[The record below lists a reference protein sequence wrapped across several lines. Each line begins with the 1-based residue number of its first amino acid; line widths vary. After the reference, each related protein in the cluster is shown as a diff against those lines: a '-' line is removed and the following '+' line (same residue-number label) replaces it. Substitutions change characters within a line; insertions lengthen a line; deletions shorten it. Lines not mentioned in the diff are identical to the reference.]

1 MSTFEAPAKV
11 NLSLHVEPPKS
22 DGYHPIASL
31 VQTIEWC
38 DRLDVEEAEDDDLKV
53 VGAELDPE
61 DNLVRKAL
69 EAARLL
75 KPVPPLS
82 IRMRKRIPIGAGLG
96 GGSSDAAAT
105 LLAAFSFGAA
115 ADAEMAE
122 AASSLGADVPLFLVG
137 GTILMSGYGE
147 VIETQPDLTG
157 LAIAVA
163 VPDFSLST
171 ADVYRRWDEMEG
183 PTGETSSLG
192 SLPPP
197 LRGGMPIRNDL
208 TPAAMDLE
216 PMLGDFMADLR
227 SQWGSAVLMTGS
239 GSGCFG
245 LFPDQ
250 GEAEDAA
257 QAVRGWSRVAFG
269 AELRSR
275 GVARVEE

>member
-1 MSTFEAPAKV
+1 MSVYEAPAKV

-22 DGYHPIASL
+22 DGYHPIQSL

-38 DRLDVEEAEDDDLKV
+38 DRIEVEEAEDDDLKV

-61 DNLVRKAL
+61 DNLVRRAL
-69 EAARLL
+69 DAARLR
-75 KPVPPLS
+75 KPVPTLS
-82 IRMRKRIPIGAGLG
+82 INLRKRIPIGAGLG

-105 LLAAFSFGAA
+105 LVAALSFGAVTA
-115 ADAEMAE
+115 VEIAE

-147 VIETQPDLTG
+147 VIETQPDLIG
-157 LAIAVA
+157 LAVAVA

-171 ADVYRRWDEMEG
+171 AEVYRRWDQMEG
-183 PTGETSSLG
+183 PIGEAPSPG
-192 SLPPP
+192 SLPPQ

-227 SQWGSAVLMTGS
+227 SVWGPTVLMTGS

-250 GEAEDAA
+250 SEADDAA
-257 QAVRGWSRVAFG
+257 RAVRGWSRVAFG
-269 AELRSR
+269 ADLRSR
-275 GVARVEE
+275 GVVRVEE